1 MATEGSLV
9 DLLELVHHI
18 EDLIGRHLQLPDDF
32 PIVRILLAVEQASRL
47 IDVPEALRNPLTLG
61 ISDTKNASDTCGLF
75 VHQSSPWLTIP
86 MPFPAGLTHSDHF
99 ALIKNL
105 PVRRYDVPDPKL
117 AQLGRQKYISLETF
131 KKNGQG
137 VKTPVW
143 FVLHNDALYVY
154 TEADSWKVKRIRNN
168 PRVRVAVCN
177 VRGSVKGPWLDATAS
192 IVVGDERLAADRLL
206 DRKYF
211 LKVIFN
217 FLSRINRH
225 KRAMI
230 KIEAA

>member
-1 MATEGSLV
+1 MPTP
-9 DLLELVHHI
+9 EL
-18 EDLIGRHLQLPDDF
+18 GQF
-32 PIVRILLAVEQASRL
+32 
-47 IDVPEALRNPLTLG
+47 
-61 ISDTKNASDTCGLF
+61 
-75 VHQSSPWLTIP
+75 
-86 MPFPAGLTHSDHF
+86 AG
-99 ALIKNL
+99 
-105 PVRRYDVPDPKL
+105 PKYL
-117 AQLGRQKYISLETF
+117 SLETF

-177 VRGSVKGPWLDATAS
+177 VRGTVKGPWLDGTAS
-192 IVVGDERLAADRLL
+192 FVEGDERLAADKLL

-217 FLSRINRH
+217 VLTRLNRH
-225 KRAMI
+225 TRAMI
-230 KIEAA
+230 KIQPA